1 MRTVFALFLVASFG
15 MAADEKTKP
24 LLSEK
29 QLGEGRLLLFDGET
43 TFGWKV
49 TGEVTVEK
57 GVLTLAPEAIVEW
70 PFTLGPG
77 NVFLKFPDLGTDS
90 FKVEVGGS
98 TIEIRNPKGET
109 ISGTSLGDG
118 TRSVGKLTITAPKD
132 KPISLTAVQFR
143 PQGAASIFNGKDLK
157 GWKKF
162 EGEAKRELSEFTVTD
177 DKELKVTNGPGD
189 LRTEAKYADFALQF
203 ECKTNGAAL
212 NSGVFFRSVADEYQ
226 FGYECQIQ
234 NGFKDNDRTK
244 PTDFGTGA
252 IYRRIAARKVV
263 PNDREWFSVTV
274 MARGPNIATWVNGY
288 PVVSWLDDRAKDDS
302 PRKGLRTAA
311 GHLSIQGHDKTTDIL
326 FRNLRIADW
335 K

>member
-1 MRTVFALFLVASFG
+1 MRALVVLLLVAGFG
-15 MAADEKTKP
+15 MAADSKTKP

-29 QLGEGRLLLFDGET
+29 QLADGRLLLFDGES
-43 TFGWKV
+43 TFGWTT
-49 TGEVTVEK
+49 TGDVTVEK

-70 PFTLGPG
+70 PFALGPG
-77 NVFLKFPDLGTDS
+77 NVFLKFPDLGTGS
-90 FKVEVGGS
+90 FKVEFGS
-98 TIEIRNPKGET
+98 STLEVRNPKGDT

-118 TRSVGKLTITAPKD
+118 TRAVGALKITAPKD
-132 KPISLTAVQFR
+132 KAISLTAIHFR
-143 PQGAASIFNGKDLK
+143 PQGCTSIFNGKDLK

-162 EGEAKRELSEFTVTD
+162 EGVAKRELSEFTVTD
-177 DKELKVTNGPGD
+177 DKELKVSNGPGD
-189 LRTEAKYADFALQF
+189 LRTEAKYGDFALQF
-203 ECKTNGAAL
+203 ECKTNGVAL
-212 NSGVFFRSVADEYQ
+212 NSGVFFRCVADEYQ

-252 IYRRIAARKVV
+252 IYRRISARKVV
-263 PNDREWFSVTV
+263 ANDQEWFNVTL

-288 PVVSWLDDRAKDDS
+288 PVVSWLDERVKDDN

-326 FRNLRIADW
+326 FRNLRIAEW

>member
-1 MRTVFALFLVASFG
+1 MRAVLALLLFAGSG
-15 MAADEKTKP
+15 TAADVQPKP
-24 LLSEK
+24 LLTEK
-29 QLGEGRLLLFDGET
+29 QLGEGRLMLFDGESA
-43 TFGWKV
+43 FGWNA
-49 TGEVTVEK
+49 TGDVTVEK
-57 GVLTLAPEAIVEW
+57 GVLTLAPEAVVEW
-70 PFTLGPG
+70 PFALGPG
-77 NVFLKFPDLGTDS
+77 NVFLKFADLGTGS

-98 TIEIRNPKGET
+98 TVDIRNPKGET

-118 TRSVGKLTITAPKD
+118 TRAVGKLKITAPKD
-132 KPISLTAVQFR
+132 KPISLAAIQFR
-143 PQGAASIFNGKDLK
+143 PQGTASIFNGKDLK

-177 DKELKVTNGPGD
+177 GKELKVTNGPGD

-203 ECKTNGAAL
+203 ECKTNGPAL
-212 NSGVFFRSVADEYQ
+212 NGGVFFRCVADEYQ

-234 NGFKDNDRTK
+234 NGFKDEDRTK
-244 PTDFGTGA
+244 PTDFGTGS

-263 PNDREWFSVTV
+263 PNDQEWFCVTV

-288 PVVSWLDDRAKDDS
+288 PVVSWVDERPKDDNA
-302 PRKGLRTAA
+302 RKGLRTAA

-326 FRNLRIADW
+326 FRNLRITDW